1 MNIKIMKVLK
11 TFLLCLAMMYAGNSF
26 GQTKEETISWIKEK
40 LLNNTLLHSPR
51 YTVEGGN
58 NKFSLQSIDECTIVY
73 RYERYFEDGRPSLVY
88 EEQLP
93 IAKIKIDSYL
103 SSNGKVFLLASSTD
117 EEVVRGKNLT
127 QGTNYLTKS
136 SIIEVPN
143 TDNLHERMTKA
154 LNHLATF
161 CPKKKETF

>member
-1 MNIKIMKVLK
+1 MKALK
-11 TFLLCLAMMYAGNSF
+11 TILIAFLLLQTAVSF
-26 GQTKEETISWIKEK
+26 GQTKSETIEWIKDK
-40 LLNNTLLHSPR
+40 LLNNTLLHSPN
-51 YTVEGGN
+51 YSVKGGR

-103 SSNGKVFLLASSTD
+103 SSNGKVFLLATSTD
-117 EEVVRGKNLT
+117 EEVVRGRNLT
-127 QGTNYLTKS
+127 NGTNYLTKTS
-136 SIIEVPN
+136 SIEIPN

-161 CPKKKETF
+161 CQKKKEAF